1 MIKKEKRIPLRKCTI
16 CGEHKDKFNLIRV
29 VKNKDEGISVDL
41 TYKKNGRG
49 AYICKSMECY
59 EKAKKSSRLKNAL
72 QSNIDE
78 KIYEKIKEIIM
89 NS

>member
-49 AYICKSMECY
+49 AYICKSMEASQNYISILCP
-59 EKAKKSSRLKNAL
+59 AFLRNLTTLSRP
-72 QSNIDE
+72 SH
-78 KIYEKIKEIIM
+78 
-89 NS
+89 

>member
-59 EKAKKSSRLKNAL
+59 EEAKKSGRLKNAL

-78 KIYEKIKEIIM
+78 KIYEEIKEIIM